1 MKTNMEVSILESLI
15 SDAQEIIRDNRKM
28 TIYDSA
34 LKVEE
39 FLAEKKIPVNYYYDE
54 KDFYTYNAYPI
65 INFIDVCNAFNAN
78 VKPQIGHL
86 SDGKSDNDAH
96 CKPFIYNFIHNSYYK
111 RFELVKFFNIF
122 FPNSNHKFSFSV
134 FSAPARFNKSINMM
148 YVHPKYILEEVLHQL
163 CLIENV
169 NRFDEL
175 KNRFYEIL
183 SDWERIDGKPAFTDQ
198 KLSHENRFDATQVNI
213 LSTISTLEVPIVRCF
228 YDRNLPIIITNSVGV
243 GLIEHTISSITANYE
258 RKDST
263 SKSFFD
269 NRLGNTIFRI
279 GGKQIVK
286 VFPLLDYEVVT
297 LNDSSLVNLPTAKH
311 RHRATNFQMKEKNI
325 IMDCDSIIALRL
337 AYNEYITYNII
348 GLDEIANN
356 KLLAFASLY
365 SRFGINNINIKSKVV
380 GIYYPFEMYIKELRV
395 KSIKKAASRNAFV
408 QDHFSDRKNDN

>member
-1 MKTNMEVSILESLI
+1 MKTNMNVSILESLI
-15 SDAQEIIRDNRKM
+15 SDAQEIIRDSRKT
-28 TIYDSA
+28 TIYESA
-34 LKVEE
+34 TKVEK
-39 FLAEKKIPVNYYYDE
+39 FLSEKQIPVNYYYDE

-65 INFIDVCNAFNAN
+65 TNFIDICNAYNID
-78 VKPQIGHL
+78 VKPQINTL
-86 SDGKSDNDAH
+86 SDGSQKNAHEDAH
-96 CKPFIYNFIHNSYYK
+96 CKPFIYNFIHNSHYK

-122 FPNSNHKFSFSV
+122 FPNTNHKFSFSV
-134 FSAPARFNKSINMM
+134 FTAPARFNKSISMM

-169 NRFDEL
+169 NKFEEL

-183 SDWERIDGKPAFTDQ
+183 ADWERIEGKPAFGEQ
-198 KLSHENRFDATQVNI
+198 KFSHENRFDPTQINI
-213 LSTISTLEVPIVRCF
+213 LSTISTLEIPIVRCF

-243 GLIEHTISSITANYE
+243 NLIEHTISSITANYE

-269 NRLGNTIFRI
+269 NRIGNTIFRI

-286 VFPLLDYEVVT
+286 VFPLLDYEIVT
-297 LNDSSLVNLPTAKH
+297 LSDSAVINLPNAKL
-311 RHRATNFQMKEKNI
+311 RHQTTNFQMKENNI

-337 AYNEYITYNII
+337 AYNEYITYDII
-348 GLDEIANN
+348 GLNEVANN

-365 SRFGINNINIKSKVV
+365 NKFGINNINIKGKVV

-395 KSIKKAASRNAFV
+395 KSIKKAASRNALI
-408 QDHFSDRKNDN
+408 QYD